1 MKSGEQSSVISRP
14 PAMRSC
20 MQYDTAHY
28 TVCIIQV
35 GLNPPYCT
43 ILDPPWHEMES
54 FQMFEKMTCCTLYTS
69 LLNK

>member
-1 MKSGEQSSVISRP
+1 MFSTFYHVLSPVLSPEMTSGEQSPVTSRP

-43 ILDPPWHEMES
+43 ILDPPWHEIKS
-54 FQMFEKMTCCTLYTS
+54 F
-69 LLNK
+69 